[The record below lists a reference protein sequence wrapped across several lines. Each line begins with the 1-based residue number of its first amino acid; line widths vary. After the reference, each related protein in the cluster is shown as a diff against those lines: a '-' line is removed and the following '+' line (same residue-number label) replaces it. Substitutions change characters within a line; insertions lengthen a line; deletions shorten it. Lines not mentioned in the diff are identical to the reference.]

1 MTEFVMRDLEDYLYL
16 KDLVNDFGGEK
27 DFRIF
32 VPMEIKQ
39 PTLIPGIYMT
49 SGRDRIMIE
58 CKLDTTEESLYR
70 LDEGYKVRLI
80 PADDNLRPFIAS
92 WLVYQSDLLHMIKCD
107 DWAFVKLP
115 GEKVKF
121 IEWNEYITPLAY
133 IHHEGQI
140 IVKEDN

>member
-1 MTEFVMRDLEDYLYL
+1 MKDIQDYIYL
-16 KDLVNDFGGEK
+16 KDIVNDFGGEK

-32 VPMEIKQ
+32 VPMEIKE

-49 SGRDRIMIE
+49 SGKRVMIE

-80 PADDNLRPFIAS
+80 PVNDNLRPFIAS
-92 WLVYQSDLLHMIKCD
+92 WLIYQNDLMQMIQHD
-107 DWAFVKLP
+107 DYAFIKLP
-115 GEKVKF
+115 GEKIKF